1 MNPAYLDGGRSN
13 GADRI
18 SELPDEIVHEILDR
32 LKNPRLR
39 AKLSLL
45 SRRWMQIWLS
55 YPILEF
61 HGDKSFNY
69 SAKLKS
75 FVAAAAARKR
85 IKALRISSK
94 YVL

>member
-1 MNPAYLDGGRSN
+1 MNQAYLDGGRST

-18 SELPDEIVHEILDR
+18 SELPDEIIHEILDR
-32 LKNPRLR
+32 LKYPRLR
-39 AKLSLL
+39 AQSSLL
-45 SRRWMQIWLS
+45 SRRWKQIWLS

-61 HGDKSFNY
+61 HCHESLYY

-75 FVAAAAARKR
+75 FVAAAVARKR

-94 YVL
+94 HVL